1 MKMRQDHLD
10 DIYRENDM
18 LKAQCMSLD
27 AMVDENNELR
37 AEMAKQASM
46 NQDEKSEKLA
56 EENARLRKRNGELLI
71 KSSDLEDETKKLKD

>member
-18 LKAQCMSLD
+18 LKAQCLSLD
-27 AMVDENNELR
+27 AMVDENNELK
-37 AEMAKQASM
+37 AELIKQQSL
-46 NQDEKSEKLA
+46 NTDEKTEELA
-56 EENARLRKRNGELLI
+56 KENARLRKRNGELLI

>member
-1 MKMRQDHLD
+1 
-10 DIYRENDM
+10 M

>member
-18 LKAQCMSLD
+18 LKAQCLSLD
-27 AMVDENNELR
+27 AMVDENNELK
-37 AEMAKQASM
+37 AELVKQQSL
-46 NQDEKSEKLA
+46 NTDEKTEELA
-56 EENARLRKRNGELLI
+56 KENARLRKRNGELLI